1 MYHEDTVVMIKTTK
15 YTPGFLNEVNF
26 VNNLKK
32 RANEDY
38 KKLLKIRPDS
48 AGSLRTKPI
57 GQLKKKKVGKPQ

>member
-32 RANEDY
+32 RANQDY
-38 KKLLKIRPDS
+38 KELLKIRPET
-48 AGSLRTKPI
+48 AGPLKKPL